1 MSYNFLVTKKVI
13 SLYIINDL
21 KQMKRLLKKKK
32 IRNKIKLIK
41 YVLIRVLILL
51 DAFDL
56 QVPFFKYT

>member
-41 YVLIRVLILL
+41 YVLIRVLIL
-51 DAFDL
+51 FGCI
-56 QVPFFKYT
+56 